1 MKMSLYFR
9 RPYEVFVRD
18 INVEVHLSNFV
29 INTDI
34 KIISHVD
41 TSSFPL
47 KSNIASLKT
56 EVVRLDI
63 ENLKNQVDK

>member
-29 INTDI
+29 IKTDI

>member
-1 MKMSLYFR
+1 M
-9 RPYEVFVRD
+9 
-18 INVEVHLSNFV
+18 